1 MRNRYFLF
9 GIVGARIHAVAM
21 LSLAGTQLS
30 ASAKVIDVFR
40 SAKVMASEMGFA
52 DICGGCGRGNQSA
65 AIQVGRKRTLSE
77 GQKRV
82 RGDHLPACA
91 PQKFNG

>member
-52 DICGGCGRGNQSA
+52 DIVEAADAGINRLQSKSGESA
-65 AIQVGRKRTLSE
+65 R
-77 GQKRV
+77 
-82 RGDHLPACA
+82 
-91 PQKFNG
+91 